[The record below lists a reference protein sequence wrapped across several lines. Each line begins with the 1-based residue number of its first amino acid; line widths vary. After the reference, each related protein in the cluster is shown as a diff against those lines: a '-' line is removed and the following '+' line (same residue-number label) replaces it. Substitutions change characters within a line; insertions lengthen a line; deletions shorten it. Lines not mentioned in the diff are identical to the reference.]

1 MNTTTLS
8 IRIKKD
14 LKVKMKKFKNVDWRR
29 EIERFIE
36 EKIRE
41 LELGEILSTIDNV
54 LKDIPP
60 SKEPAWKTIREM
72 RESR

>member
-1 MNTTTLS
+1 MSTMTLS
-8 IRIKKD
+8 IRIRKD
-14 LKVKMKKFKNVDWRR
+14 LKEKMKKYKNIDWRK
-29 EIERFIE
+29 EIEQFIE

-41 LELGEILSTIDNV
+41 FELGEILNAIDNV

-60 SKEPAWKTIREM
+60 SKEPAWKTVREM